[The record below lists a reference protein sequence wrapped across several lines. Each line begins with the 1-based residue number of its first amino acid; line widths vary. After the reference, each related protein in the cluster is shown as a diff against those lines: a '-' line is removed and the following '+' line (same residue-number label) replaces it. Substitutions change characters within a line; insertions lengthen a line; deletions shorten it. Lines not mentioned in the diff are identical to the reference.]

1 MDHIAYQDR
10 LRRVLLNREA
20 AFPDAE
26 FDRRGQALDRQL
38 EAAGLD
44 ALLIT
49 QPADIYYLTGYN
61 TFEVSVHTALVYSPG
76 RRVLQVPSI
85 ETGPAVACARCEEI
99 LGYRWEGPE
108 EIVEP
113 LADILAA
120 AGNRIGIDAW
130 GAGLRHGIVE
140 GLRQRLGRAELVDAS
155 GLLAPVKRIKSEL
168 EIACLERSARITE
181 AGVAAARARVEPG
194 VTDNDVAAA
203 AAAAMLSAGTE
214 FMSMQPIVVAGLRS
228 SIIHTN
234 HRRFPIAAGEPVFI
248 ELGAAFERYTAPL
261 MHTLVAGS
269 AVPDDRMRRVA
280 DIGHQVYTAVTE
292 AMIPGN
298 SFDQAARKAEEA
310 LAPLADDVFFSGV
323 FGYTVGAQF
332 PPSWV
337 EGSGFIARGQQ
348 ALFEPNMVF
357 HLPLCLRIP
366 GHWGIG
372 FSETVRVTARG
383 AEPLTRN
390 SWVLQPSE

>member
-1 MDHIAYQDR
+1 MDHITYQDR
-10 LRRVLLNREA
+10 LRNVLSNREA
-20 AFPDAE
+20 GFPDAE
-26 FDRRGQALDRQL
+26 FDRRGQALDRRL
-38 EAAGLD
+38 EASGLD

-108 EIVEP
+108 EVIAP
-113 LADILAA
+113 LADALAA
-120 AGNRIGIDAW
+120 AGSRIGIDAW

-140 GLRQRLGRAELVDAS
+140 GLKRKLGRVELLDAS
-155 GLLAPVKRIKSEL
+155 GLLAPVKRVKSDL

-181 AGVAAARARVEPG
+181 AGIAAARAAVQPG

-203 AAAAMLSAGTE
+203 ASAAMLAAGTE
-214 FMSMQPIVVAGLRS
+214 FMSMQPIVVAGRRS

-248 ELGAAFERYTAPL
+248 ELGAAYERYTAPL

-269 AVPDDRMRRVA
+269 ESPPERMRRVA
-280 DIGHQVYTAVTE
+280 DIGHYVFNAVTG
-292 AMIPGN
+292 AMTPGN
-298 SFDQAARKAEEA
+298 SFDQAARAGEAA
-310 LAPLADDVFFSGV
+310 LAPLVDDVFFSGV

-372 FSETVRVTARG
+372 FSETVRVTETG
-383 AEPLTRN
+383 AEALTRN
-390 SWVLQPSE
+390 SWVLQPSH

>member
-10 LRRVLLNREA
+10 LRQVLINREA

-44 ALLIT
+44 ALLVT

-108 EIVEP
+108 EVIAP
-113 LADILAA
+113 LADALAA

-140 GLRQRLGRAELVDAS
+140 GLKSRLGRAELVDAS
-155 GLLAPVKRIKSEL
+155 GLLAPVKRVKSEL
-168 EIACLERSARITE
+168 EIVCLERSARITE
-181 AGVAAARARVEPG
+181 AGVAAARAVVQPG
-194 VTDNDVAAA
+194 VSDNDVAAA
-203 AAAAMLSAGTE
+203 AASAMLTAGTE

-248 ELGAAFERYTAPL
+248 EVGAAYERYTAPL
-261 MHTLVAGS
+261 MHTLVAG
-269 AVPDDRMRRVA
+269 AEVPDPRMQRVA
-280 DIGHQVYTAVTE
+280 ALGRDIYQAVTG
-292 AMIPGN
+292 AMKPGN
-298 SFDQAARKAEEA
+298 SFDQAARAGEQA
-310 LAPLADDVFFSGV
+310 LAPLADELFFSGV

-348 ALFEPNMVF
+348 TLFEPNMVF
-357 HLPLCLRIP
+357 HLPLCLRLP
-366 GHWGIG
+366 GLWGIG
-372 FSETVRVTARG
+372 FSETVRVTDSG
-383 AEPLTRN
+383 AEALTGN
-390 SWVLQPSE
+390 SWVLQASG

>member
-1 MDHIAYQDR
+1 MDHIAYQNR
-10 LRRVLLNREA
+10 LRQVLINRET
-20 AFPDAE
+20 AFPDNE
-26 FDRRGQALDRQL
+26 FDRRCQALDRQL

-108 EIVEP
+108 EVIVP
-113 LADILAA
+113 LADSLAA

-140 GLRQRLGRAELVDAS
+140 GLKSRLGRAELVDAS
-155 GLLAPVKRIKSEL
+155 GLLAPVKRVKSDL
-168 EIACLERSARITE
+168 EIACLEGSARITE
-181 AGVAAARARVEPG
+181 AGIAAARAAVHPG
-194 VTDNDVAAA
+194 VSDNDVAAA
-203 AAAAMLSAGTE
+203 AASAMLSAGTE
-214 FMSMQPIVVAGLRS
+214 FMSMQPIVVAGQRS

-234 HRRFPIAAGEPVFI
+234 HRRFPIASGEPVFI
-248 ELGAAFERYTAPL
+248 EVGAAYERYTAPL
-261 MHTLVAGS
+261 MHTLVAGDE
-269 AVPDDRMRRVA
+269 APDDRMRRVA
-280 DIGHQVYTAVTE
+280 DIGQRIYSAVTE
-292 AMIPGN
+292 AMRPGN
-298 SFDQAARKAEEA
+298 SFDQAARQGEEA
-310 LAPLADDVFFSGV
+310 LAPMADDLFFSGV

-348 ALFEPNMVF
+348 SLFEPNMVF
-357 HLPLCLRIP
+357 HLPLCLRMP

-372 FSETVRVTARG
+372 FSETVRVTEKG
-383 AEPLTRN
+383 AEALTRN
-390 SWVLQPSE
+390 SWVLQPSD